1 MQGNVRKRGS
11 IWYYRYYIYVD
22 GKQKQIE
29 RRGGPTKKDALAK
42 LNEELNREN
51 KGMTRPD
58 EMLLSDYLNMWLN
71 DYIKDIKSENT
82 YFKYKTAIEKKINPA
97 IGNISLCDLRV
108 IHIEKFLIKLR
119 KSALSNT
126 TVQGYLG
133 TLNTALNK
141 AVKLQMIL
149 SNPCSLVD
157 RPKRDKFKAEVL
169 TFEELQSIYNY
180 LDPEYTYED
189 YIFSLA
195 LDISVELGLRRGEM
209 CGLEFKDVDY
219 DNSTIS
225 INKSFIRIDKRYTI
239 SDTKTEESNRV
250 LPISQTLLEKIKKHK
265 QRLNK
270 YKLQYGTLY
279 QKAKFQGEE
288 YDLLFRWE
296 DGSVITPSRF
306 LQRLKRICKYV
317 NINKNVRW
325 HDLRHTNATFLI
337 EKGVN
342 MKVVQE
348 RLGHSLMQTTSD
360 TYAHVT
366 ENMNKYATD
375 ILADFL
381 YQKKS

>member
-1 MQGNVRKRGS
+1 MQGSVRKRGS
-11 IWYYRYYIYVD
+11 VWYYRFSVYEN
-22 GKQKQIE
+22 GKRKQIE
-29 RRGGPTKKDALAK
+29 RNGGSTKKEALAK

-51 KGMTRPD
+51 KGITRPD

-71 DYIKDIKSENT
+71 DYIKDLKSENT

-119 KSALSNT
+119 KSDLSNT

-149 SNPCSLVD
+149 SNPCALVD

-169 TFEELQSIYNY
+169 TFDELKSIYNY
-180 LDPEYTYED
+180 LDPECTYED

-195 LDISVELGLRRGEM
+195 LDIAVELGLRRGEM
-209 CGLEFKDVDY
+209 CGLEFKDIDY
-219 DNSTIS
+219 ENSTIS
-225 INKSFIRIDKRYTI
+225 INKSFIRIDKRYAI
-239 SDTKTEESNRV
+239 SDTKTEESNRT

-265 QRLNK
+265 QRLNR

-279 QKAKFQGEE
+279 QKAKFEGEE

-296 DGSVITPSRF
+296 DGSPIIPSNF
-306 LQRLKRICKYV
+306 LQRLKRICK
-317 NINKNVRW
+317 NIKINKNVRW
-325 HDLRHTNATFLI
+325 HDLRHTNATFLL
-337 EKGVN
+337 EKGIN

-366 ENMNKYATD
+366 QNMNREATNA
-375 ILADFL
+375 LSNFL
-381 YQKKS
+381 YK